1 MDDPALLTLIASRP
15 ACKSSALRIRSQ
27 SKGNKSP
34 KGVSDSRNPSSC
46 VVVNHFCE
54 ATFCSGPLVRA
65 PDFETAL
72 ECWGMIRGAYRG
84 PAISMSYDLR

>member
-1 MDDPALLTLIASRP
+1 MNAPALLTLTASES
-15 ACKSSALRIRSQ
+15 ACKSSALRFRSQ
-27 SKGNKSP
+27 SERSRSS

-54 ATFCSGPLVRA
+54 ATFCSGPLGRA

-72 ECWGMIRGAYRG
+72 EC
-84 PAISMSYDLR
+84 

>member
-1 MDDPALLTLIASRP
+1 MDDPALLTLTASGP

-27 SKGNKSP
+27 SERNQSS
-34 KGVSDSRNPSSC
+34 KGVSDSRNPSSY

-54 ATFCSGPLVRA
+54 ATFSSGPLGRS

-72 ECWGMIRGAYRG
+72 EC
-84 PAISMSYDLR
+84 